1 MDKKK
6 FIKPIIVILLS
17 VFVIMLSIRS
27 LKEKTP
33 KYSKLDKTIKEY
45 EQVLVNKE
53 SYQDSSLY
61 MNLMVEEKE
70 TYTLFTFSSMAIDL
84 EDVIIL
90 ISNKDVCVSYGIKD
104 SVGSDFVIDNFD
116 QLNGRVK
123 GAKIIFDKSEEY
135 YVYLSYIVNDE
146 IVEEYIYIN

>member
-1 MDKKK
+1 
-6 FIKPIIVILLS
+6 
-17 VFVIMLSIRS
+17 
-27 LKEKTP
+27 
-33 KYSKLDKTIKEY
+33 
-45 EQVLVNKE
+45 
-53 SYQDSSLY
+53 
-61 MNLMVEEKE
+61 
-70 TYTLFTFSSMAIDL
+70 MAVDL

-104 SVGSDFVIDNFD
+104 SIGSDFVIDNFD

-146 IVEEYIYIN
+146 IVEEYIHIN